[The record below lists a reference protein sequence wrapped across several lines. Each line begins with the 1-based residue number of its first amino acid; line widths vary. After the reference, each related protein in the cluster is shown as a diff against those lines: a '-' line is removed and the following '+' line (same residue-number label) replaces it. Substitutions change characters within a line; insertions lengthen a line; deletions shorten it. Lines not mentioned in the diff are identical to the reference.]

1 MALPS
6 LRGVLGVALLGL
18 TQGLKLLAVPVG
30 RVAELLLQEGEALGQ
45 RGVLRVARL
54 DARELLRVLRVRLL
68 QGPQLLGVEV
78 RGVAH
83 ELLEVV
89 HALLQRGV
97 LHGGRRRVLGV
108 LREVR
113 GVLPVGGLQRGQ
125 LLRVPVGRV
134 VHHALEVLQALGHRG
149 VVRPGGLLVLRALA
163 LGRRVLAVGVLE
175 GLQLLGV
182 FVSRVAEEVL
192 KVLEALLYGGVL
204 DLGRPEA
211 LQVLG
216 ELAVRRAVL
225 RVGVLE
231 RLQLLRVPVGAV
243 AQQLLQ
249 VVQALRER
257 GVRREVRLQGLQVL
271 RLLAGGRGVL
281 GVGVLQGLHLLV
293 VHVRGVAQELLEVV
307 EALGHGGVVRE
318 ARQVLGVLV
327 VGALQGLQLPRV
339 LLGAV
344 VEQALQVAEALI

>member
-1 MALPS
+1 MPVVGRPEVLHVPLP
-6 LRGVLGVALLGL
+6 A
-18 TQGLKLLAVPVG
+18 LLAVAEEVLQG
-30 RVAELLLQEGEALGQ
+30 REALLQC
-45 RGVLRVARL
+45 GVLRQARL
-54 DARELLRVLRVRLL
+54 E
-68 QGPQLLGVEV
+68 G
-78 RGVAH
+78 
-83 ELLEVV
+83 
-89 HALLQRGV
+89 
-97 LHGGRRRVLGV
+97 LHVLGD
-108 LREVR
+108 
-113 GVLPVGGLQRGQ
+113 LPV
-125 LLRVPVGRV
+125 
-134 VHHALEVLQALGHRG
+134 
-149 VVRPGGLLVLRALA
+149 
-163 LGRRVLAVGVLE
+163 GRRVLAVGVLE